1 MGKKSST
8 PPAPDYSKLNED
20 QVKRNKDAAYDVM
33 GQNRYTQV
41 GATGSSNEWITDPVT
56 GKVTN
61 KTSFGATEKPIYD
74 ANAALRLKY
83 GQMGGTAADQ
93 FANRYYGAG
102 GGAPAGGFAGG
113 GGGGGG
119 GMIGSF
125 GSGGGSRESASP
137 VNKGI
142 QRDLDYSKLT
152 AMPGDT
158 MAERQQVQDALY
170 KRQTGYLDPQYQ
182 ESQRALETQLSNKGL
197 VPGTPAFNNAMRVL
211 NDAKDKS
218 YAGARNDAI
227 IGGGAE
233 QERLQNM
240 ILQLRNQGKSEA
252 DSMGAFHNA
261 AQGQGAGQ
269 WLTQHGQ
276 DTSANAQIQSANI
289 GAGASMYGANLA
301 SQDRQRQQQWAELMG
316 YNTMSQPNDANF
328 QIGQGNLG
336 IYGTGDMVGAAGREY
351 AAALDAANAKNAK
364 GAGIGSAVG
373 SIAGGL
379 AGNFLV
385 PGIGGALGAKLGGGL
400 GGSIGS
406 DRRLKSNIVPIGKTA
421 GGHNLYEYDIAGRRE
436 RGVMAQELQQ
446 TLPEAVS
453 RGMAGYL
460 MVDYSKV
467 N

>member
-1 MGKKSST
+1 MGKKAKT
-8 PPAPDYSKLNED
+8 PAAPDYSALND
-20 QVKRNKDAAYDVM
+20 QQFQRNKDAAYDVRD
-33 GQNRYTQV
+33 QNRYTQV
-41 GATGSSNEWITDPVT
+41 GATGASNEWITDPVT

-61 KTSFGATEKPIYD
+61 KTSFGATEQPIYD

-93 FANRYYGAG
+93 FANRYYGG

-125 GSGGGSRESASP
+125 GGGGSRESASP

-227 IGGGAE
+227 IGGGME

-276 DTSANAQIQSANI
+276 DQAAHAQITSAGLS
-289 GAGASMYGANLA
+289 AGAA
-301 SQDRQRQQQWAELMG
+301 SQAAQLAHEDRSRQQQWAELMG
-316 YNTMSQPNDANF
+316 YSSLSQPDSANF
-328 QIGQGNLG
+328 GIGQGNMG
-336 IYGTGDMVGAAGREY
+336 SYNTGDMMGAAGKEY
-351 AAALDAANAKNAK
+351 AAALDAANAKNAGNAGLGNALGSLAGAGLGYLGGGFY
-364 GAGIGSAVG
+364 GAGIGSK
-373 SIAGGL
+373 
-379 AGNFLV
+379 
-385 PGIGGALGAKLGGGL
+385 IGGAA
-400 GGSIGS
+400 GGSLGS
-406 DRRLKSNIVPIGKTA
+406 DRRLKSNIVSLGKTP